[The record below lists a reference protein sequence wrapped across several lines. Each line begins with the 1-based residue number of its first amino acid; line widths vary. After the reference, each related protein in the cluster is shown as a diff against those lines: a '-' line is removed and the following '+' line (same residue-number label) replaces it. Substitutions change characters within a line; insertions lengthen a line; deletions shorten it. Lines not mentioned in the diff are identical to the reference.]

1 MILVADTDVLIDFLR
16 GKGESADR
24 VEMELKTGKLYTTTI
39 TTFELWAGVRGPKEA
54 AAIET
59 LIKALNILNLDLE
72 AAQEAAEIKK
82 SLDENGITIGMADSI
97 IAGICRN
104 KKGMLLTRN
113 KKHFSRVQGL
123 KLADNQKTEP

>member
-16 GKGESADR
+16 GKGTSADK

-39 TTFELWAGVRGPKEA
+39 TTFELWAGVRGIKEA
-54 AAIET
+54 SAIEA
-59 LIKALNILNLDLE
+59 LIKALNILTLDLE
-72 AAQEAAEIKK
+72 AAKEAAEIRK
-82 SLDENGITIGMADSI
+82 SLDENGVTIGMADSL

-113 KKHFSRVQGL
+113 KKHFSRIPGL
-123 KLADNQKTEP
+123 KLSEF